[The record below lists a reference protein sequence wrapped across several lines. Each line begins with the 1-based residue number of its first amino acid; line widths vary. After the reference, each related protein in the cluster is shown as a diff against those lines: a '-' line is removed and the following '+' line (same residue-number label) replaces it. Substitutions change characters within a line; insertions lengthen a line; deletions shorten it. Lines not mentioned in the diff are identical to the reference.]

1 MVLTRSAAP
10 FQCEIGK
17 YASQHGAA
25 AAALQHLRKLG
36 EQGSAILRVS
46 THLVAMLSNKNE
58 IHPGTCV

>member
-25 AAALQHLRKLG
+25 AAALQYSRKLG
-36 EQGSAILRVS
+36 EQGSALYVFQHI
-46 THLVAMLSNKNE
+46 
-58 IHPGTCV
+58 